1 MRRLLRKLFA
11 FFWLAQLLTS
21 VGVGVTMW
29 TLRPD
34 RPPPPPPSRGAG
46 LDAAP
51 PWPPVQPPPPR
62 GHLLP
67 PLTPLVAGSVV
78 SLAFAALLAR
88 SFSRPIRSLRDAFE
102 ALIDGRLD
110 TRIGD
115 TIGTRD
121 DELAD
126 LARDFDRMALRLQ
139 TLFES
144 QRTMLHDISHEL
156 RSPLARLQ
164 ATGDLIR
171 QQPPRAAELVERID
185 RDVGRIDRLVGEILT
200 LARVEAG
207 YAARRSHP
215 VDLCEVVGQVA
226 DDARFE
232 AAATGRRITVDATG
246 PLVVAG
252 DHELLR
258 RALENLLR
266 NAIRHSPAS
275 GEITIRAR
283 RDEIGALTRVTV
295 RDRGPGVL
303 PSELEAIFAPF
314 VRRASAAASDG
325 YGLGLAIS
333 RRVIEAHRGR
343 VFATNHRDGGL
354 CVTIELPLARTGP
367 APGAPLG
374 DQIALHDSPSS
385 EFSTVP
391 AAPTATKTLLP

>member
-1 MRRLLRKLFA
+1 MGRLLRKLFG

-21 VGVGVTMW
+21 IGVGVTMW
-29 TLRPD
+29 MLRPD
-34 RPPPPPPSRGAG
+34 HPLPPPASPAAA

-51 PWPPVQPPPPR
+51 PWLPAPPPPR

-67 PLTPLVAGSVV
+67 PLTPLLAGSVV
-78 SLAFAALLAR
+78 SLGFAALLAR

-115 TIGTRD
+115 TIGKRD

-171 QQPPRAAELVERID
+171 QQPQRAAELVERID

-207 YAARRSHP
+207 YAARRSDP

-232 AAATGRRITVDATG
+232 AAASGRRITVDAPG

-252 DHELLR
+252 DHELLG
-258 RALENLLR
+258 RALDNLLR
-266 NAIRHSPAS
+266 NAIRHSPAN

-283 RDEIGALTRVTV
+283 RDEAGPLTRITV

-314 VRRASAAASDG
+314 VRRADAAAADG

-354 CVTIELPLARTGP
+354 CVTIELPLARPGP
-367 APGAPLG
+367 ACGAPHG
-374 DQIALHDSPSS
+374 HQIALHDSPSS
-385 EFSTVP
+385 ELSTVP
-391 AAPTATKTLLP
+391 VAPTATKTLLP